1 MLKAGIKAP
10 YFSLQDQNGNLV
22 TLDDLKG
29 YKFILYFYSKDMT
42 SGCTKQACGFSEL
55 FPQFKEKGVRIIGVS
70 KDTIDSHK
78 KFIAKYGLTFTL
90 LSDPDKKAISS
101 YDVLKEKSMYGRR
114 VMGVVRTTYLID
126 DEGIIIKAFSDVKAD
141 KNPKEMLEVLE

>member
-78 KFIAKYGLTFTL
+78 KFIDKYGLPFTL

-101 YDVLKEKSMYGRR
+101 YDVLKEKIMYGRR

>member
-78 KFIAKYGLTFTL
+78 KFIAKYGLPFTL

>member
-1 MLKAGIKAP
+1 MLKVGIKAP

-78 KFIAKYGLTFTL
+78 KFIDKYGLPFTL

-101 YDVLKEKSMYGRR
+101 YDVLKEKIMYGRR
-114 VMGVVRTTYLID
+114 VMVSLLR
-126 DEGIIIKAFSDVKAD
+126 VK
-141 KNPKEMLEVLE
+141 LEL